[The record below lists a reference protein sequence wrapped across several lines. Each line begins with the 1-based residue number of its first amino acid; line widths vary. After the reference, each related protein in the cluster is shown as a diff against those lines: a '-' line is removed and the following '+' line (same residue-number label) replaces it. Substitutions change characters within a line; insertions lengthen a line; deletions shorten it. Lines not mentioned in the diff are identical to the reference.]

1 MDQVSE
7 QSEQIGYHAV
17 STLNL
22 SPPESLMKHL
32 LISLVCLVLIACS
45 DDRPSTAFVERTLT
59 SSQSLPGVY
68 QVVEIEKRDGW
79 LEGDIYVA
87 DVKYV
92 IEFQVNA
99 TELKPDFNAE
109 GAGILQAL
117 VGGIGAMALRMAYGD
132 FKKGDRF
139 ELEDEFR
146 FFPTEKGW
154 RLKYK

>member
-1 MDQVSE
+1 
-7 QSEQIGYHAV
+7 
-17 STLNL
+17 
-22 SPPESLMKHL
+22 MKYL
-32 LISLVCLVLIACS
+32 LITLFSFFLLACS
-45 DDRPSTAFVERTLT
+45 DDRPSTVFVERTLT

-79 LEGDIYVA
+79 LEGDLYVA
-87 DVKYV
+87 DVVYV

-99 TELKPDFNAE
+99 NELKPDFSAE

-139 ELEDEFR
+139 EVEDQFR

-154 RLKYK
+154 RLKDK